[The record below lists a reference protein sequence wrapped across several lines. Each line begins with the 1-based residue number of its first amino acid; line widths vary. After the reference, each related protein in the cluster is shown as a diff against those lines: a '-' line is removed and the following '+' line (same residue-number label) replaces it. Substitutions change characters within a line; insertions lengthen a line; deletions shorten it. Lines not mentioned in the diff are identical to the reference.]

1 MACPITNWSRWATR
15 VLGDGIEARRASFDG
30 RSGGG
35 AGSGTGWGVISA
47 RALVAQKAQM
57 RVVESK
63 PPSKS
68 GMSWLKQ
75 KEQQGGCRRTWGHQG
90 RRRIRT
96 THAGWSNTPL
106 DGVSYL
112 EWAGSAVR
120 SCGGLGNLARV
131 IGSIHSHNVRIR
143 VGDGGIK

>member
-1 MACPITNWSRWATR
+1 MSCPITNWSRWATR
-15 VLGDGIEARRASFDG
+15 VLGDGIEARSASFEG

-75 KEQQGGCRRTWGHQG
+75 KSQQGGCVGHGDTRG
-90 RRRIRT
+90 R
-96 THAGWSNTPL
+96 
-106 DGVSYL
+106 GVSGPPTL
-112 EWAGSAVR
+112 
-120 SCGGLGNLARV
+120 GG
-131 IGSIHSHNVRIR
+131 RIPP
-143 VGDGGIK
+143 

>member
-1 MACPITNWSRWATR
+1 MQVGVGDDRIGSVPVPGIDDPLEMVADAEGEPP
-15 VLGDGIEARRASFDG
+15 LGDVLPDHELVQVGDQGLGGRDRGEPSASLEG

-35 AGSGTGWGVISA
+35 VGSGTGWGVISA

-75 KEQQGGCRRTWGHQG
+75 KEQQTGCSSDMGHQ
-90 RRRIRT
+90 RQRRIRT
-96 THAGWSNTPL
+96 THAGWSNTP
-106 DGVSYL
+106 
-112 EWAGSAVR
+112 
-120 SCGGLGNLARV
+120 
-131 IGSIHSHNVRIR
+131 
-143 VGDGGIK
+143 